1 MDTLGRCC
9 HVNKR
14 DSFFDFL
21 YGLEE
26 GKALLP
32 KYLIQHKTAID
43 ERDKTHLTELP
54 PLQVYPFP
62 MKIYAINMDS
72 VCDCVYKPADNI
84 FLHVEYLSSYVKSD
98 CLLKTSDYDIRYY

>member
-1 MDTLGRCC
+1 MDTLGSCC

-54 PLQVYPFP
+54 PL
-62 MKIYAINMDS
+62 
-72 VCDCVYKPADNI
+72 
-84 FLHVEYLSSYVKSD
+84 
-98 CLLKTSDYDIRYY
+98 